1 MLLIGLDVPALGPTT
16 GRGHKCMSE
25 VMKAESSVTNRRK
38 GMGTLSPK
46 LNRRGI
52 PTGVDIVTVKG

>member
-1 MLLIGLDVPALGPTT
+1 
-16 GRGHKCMSE
+16 MSE